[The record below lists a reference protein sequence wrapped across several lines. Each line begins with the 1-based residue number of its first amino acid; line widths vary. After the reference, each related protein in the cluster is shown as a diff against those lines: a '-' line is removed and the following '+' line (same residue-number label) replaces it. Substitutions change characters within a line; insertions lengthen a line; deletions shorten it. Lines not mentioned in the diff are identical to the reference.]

1 VNISVLALD
10 GLEPRDLLA
19 IRSRMTHADSEWQ
32 AEATAVLHGE
42 ASNITP
48 VALCHI
54 DAGLVGWACSHIWRE
69 MQTLEQWVDDRHRR
83 HGIATALSAALM
95 AHGSIDRADP
105 LAVFSESTEAIA
117 KRLGCKDVRRYW
129 HDGTEWVPA

>member
-19 IRSRMTHADSEWQ
+19 IRSRLTRHGSEFL
-32 AEATAVLHGE
+32 AEVSEVFAGE
-42 ASNITP
+42 ASSITP
-48 VALCHI
+48 IAVCHV
-54 DAGLVGWACSHIWRE
+54 DGGLVGWACSHNWQD
-69 MQTLEQWVDDRHRR
+69 MQTLEQWVDERHRR
-83 HGIATALSAALM
+83 RGIATALSAALL

-117 KRLGCKDVRRYW
+117 KRIGCKDVRRYRREG
-129 HDGTEWVPA
+129 DEWVPA